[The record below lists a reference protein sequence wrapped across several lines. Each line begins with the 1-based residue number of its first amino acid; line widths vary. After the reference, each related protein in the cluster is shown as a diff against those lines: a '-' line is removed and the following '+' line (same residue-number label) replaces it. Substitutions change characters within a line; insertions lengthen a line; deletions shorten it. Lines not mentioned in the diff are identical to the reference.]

1 MSYLDSF
8 VVPVKRADLETYR
21 QVASEMAQLWR
32 ELGALSVTEAV
43 GDGLAWGQI
52 TSFPRAVQAGED
64 EVVVVA
70 TMTFLNKAHKEAVTA
85 AAFADARMLACMER
99 TPVDGARMIWGGFD
113 IIVNERSPRV

>member
-8 VVPVKRADLETYR
+8 VVPVKRADLDAYR
-21 QVASEMAQLWR
+21 QVATEMAALWR

-43 GDGLAWGQI
+43 GDGLTWGQL

-70 TMTFLNKAHKEAVTA
+70 TMTFRNKAHKEAVTA

-99 TPVDGARMIWGGFD
+99 TPVDGARMIWAGFD
-113 IIVNERSPRV
+113 IIVNERSPHV